1 MIIGG
6 VQPISLLDYPDKVAA
21 IIFTQGCNFQ
31 CRYCYNPMLV
41 RPATAGAINT
51 TGQPAYSLADLWA
64 FLDQRQGR
72 LEAVV
77 ITGGEPTL
85 HRDLPEFIA
94 EIKRRDLLVKLD
106 TNGTNSQVVKQL
118 AQDGLIDY
126 LAMDIKAPWDKY
138 DKIMP
143 LPNDVLSRLTKE
155 ARLTAEWLIAERP
168 LDYEFRTTVIPEL
181 STPLDVQLMAEQL
194 AGARLW
200 YLQKGR
206 LTGDL
211 LDPGLV
217 GGRAYTDAEMA
228 ELLTL
233 AQSKVP
239 TAQVR

>member
-21 IIFTQGCNFQ
+21 IVFTQGCNFQ

-41 RPATAGAINT
+41 RPATAGATNT

-94 EIKRRDLLVKLD
+94 EIKRRGLLVKLD
-106 TNGTNSQVVKQL
+106 TNGTASQMVKQL
-118 AQDGLIDY
+118 VQDGLIDY

-138 DKIMP
+138 KQIMP
-143 LPNDVLSRLTKE
+143 LPSAVLSRLTKE
-155 ARLTAEWLIAERP
+155 ARATAEWLIVEKP
-168 LDYEFRTTVIPEL
+168 LDYEFRTTVIPDL
-181 STPLDVQLMAEQL
+181 STLLDVQLMAEQL

-211 LDPGLV
+211 LDPSLA
-217 GGRAYTDAEMA
+217 GGRIYTDAEMA
-228 ELLTL
+228 ELLAL
-233 AQSKVP
+233 AQVKVP

>member
-21 IIFTQGCNFQ
+21 IVFTQGCNFQ

-41 RPATAGAINT
+41 RPATAGATNT

-85 HRDLPEFIA
+85 HRDLLEFIA
-94 EIKRRDLLVKLD
+94 EIKRRGLLVKLD
-106 TNGTNSQVVKQL
+106 TNGTNSQMVKQL
-118 AQDGLIDY
+118 VQDSLIDY

-138 DKIMP
+138 DQIMP
-143 LPNDVLSRLTKE
+143 LPSAVLSHLTKE
-155 ARLTAEWLIAERP
+155 ARATAEWLIAEKP

-181 STPLDVQLMAEQL
+181 STALDVQLMAEQL

-206 LTGDL
+206 LSGDL
-211 LDPGLV
+211 LDPSLV

-228 ELLTL
+228 QLLVL

>member
-6 VQPISLLDYPDKVAA
+6 LQPISLLDYPDKLAA

-41 RPATAGAINT
+41 RPATAGATNT

-106 TNGTNSQVVKQL
+106 TNGTNSQMAKQL
-118 AQDGLIDY
+118 VQDGLIDY

-138 DKIMP
+138 GQIMS
-143 LPNDVLSRLTKE
+143 LPDDILNRLTKE
-155 ARLTAEWLIAERP
+155 SRTTAEWLIADKP
-168 LDYEFRTTVIPEL
+168 LDYEFRTTVIPKL
-181 STPLDVQLMAEQL
+181 TTILDIQLMAEQL
-194 AGARLW
+194 VGARLW

-211 LDPGLV
+211 LDTSLI
-217 GGRAYTDAEMA
+217 GGQTYTDAEMA
-228 ELLTL
+228 ELLVL
-233 AQSKVP
+233 AQAKVP

>member
-21 IIFTQGCNFQ
+21 IVFTQGCNFQ

-41 RPATAGAINT
+41 RPATAGATNT

-85 HRDLPEFIA
+85 HRDLLEFIA
-94 EIKRRDLLVKLD
+94 EIKRRGLLVKLD
-106 TNGTNSQVVKQL
+106 TNGTASQMVKQL
-118 AQDGLIDY
+118 VQDGLIDY

-138 DKIMP
+138 DQIMP
-143 LPNDVLSRLTKE
+143 LPSAILSRLTKE
-155 ARLTAEWLIAERP
+155 ARATAEWLITEKP
-168 LDYEFRTTVIPEL
+168 LDYEFRTTVIPDL
-181 STPLDVQLMAEQL
+181 STLLDVQLMAEQL

-211 LDPGLV
+211 LDPSLV
-217 GGRAYTDAEMA
+217 GQRVYTDAEMA
-228 ELLTL
+228 ELLAL
-233 AQSKVP
+233 AQVKVP

>member
-6 VQPISLLDYPDKVAA
+6 LQPISLLDYPDKVAA
-21 IIFTQGCNFQ
+21 IVFTQGCNFQ

-41 RPATAGAINT
+41 RPVTAGAVNT

-94 EIKRRDLLVKLD
+94 EIKRRGLLVKLD
-106 TNGTNSQVVKQL
+106 TNGTASQMVKQL
-118 AQDGLIDY
+118 VNNGLIDY

-138 DKIMP
+138 GQIMP
-143 LPNDVLSRLTKE
+143 LPSDVLARLTDE
-155 ARLTAEWLIAERP
+155 ARLTAEWLIAEKP
-168 LDYEFRTTVIPEL
+168 LDYEFRTTMIPEL
-181 STPLDVQLMAEQL
+181 LTANDIELMAEQL
-194 AGARLW
+194 AGARFW

-211 LDPGLV
+211 LDPSLIGGLT
-217 GGRAYTDAEMA
+217 YTDKEMA
-228 ELLTL
+228 QFLVL
-233 AQSKVP
+233 AQVKVP
-239 TAQVR
+239 SAQVR